1 MILDSIAG
9 LALLLMLITWIG
21 YPAVVWAAGRLRRVS
36 VAALHDPVPT
46 VSVVIASR
54 EAAHAIRARVDNCF
68 DTGYPASRLEV
79 VVALDRSATPADEAL
94 FGDVDERVRV
104 IPATGRGKAA
114 ALNAGVSASQGSV
127 IVFADT
133 WQRYEP
139 GAIAALTAEL
149 ADPRV
154 GAVSGSLQLP
164 PGRALLTRAYWMY
177 ERWLR
182 RCEARVHST
191 IGATGAVY
199 ALRRELWRPLPAGLL
214 LDDVYA
220 PMQIILGGRR
230 VAFADGARAM
240 ELRTSAPR
248 QEYQRKVRT
257 LTGVLQVCAWLPVLL
272 LPHRNPVWT
281 QFVMHKLA
289 RMATPYTL
297 VAIGLWLAVRAAP
310 LFDPFLLPSS
320 VALVAGAAWAAFGRS
335 AGAGRLRDLI
345 VEGTLLQVAVI
356 TAGVNGFRGRWEV
369 WNG

>member
-9 LALLLMLITWIG
+9 LSLLVMLATWIG
-21 YPAVVWAAGRLRRVS
+21 YPAAVWAISRMRRVS
-36 VAALHDPVPT
+36 AQPARDALPS

-54 EAAHAIRARVDNCF
+54 ESAHAIRARVDNCL
-68 DTGYPASRLEV
+68 DTGYPASSLEV
-79 VVALDRSATPADEAL
+79 VVALDRSVTPADEAL
-94 FGDVDERVRV
+94 FGGGNERVRV
-104 IPATGRGKAA
+104 VASIGRGKAA
-114 ALNAGVSASQGSV
+114 ALNTGVNASTGSV
-127 IVFADT
+127 LVFADT
-133 WQRYEP
+133 WQRYEV
-139 GAIAALTAEL
+139 GAIAALIAEL

-164 PGRALLTRAYWMY
+164 PGRASLTRAYWTY

-220 PMQIILGGRR
+220 PMQVILGGRR
-230 VAFADGARAM
+230 VAFAENARAA
-240 ELRTSAPR
+240 ELRASVPR

-272 LPHRNPVWT
+272 WPHRNPVWA

-289 RMATPYTL
+289 RMATPYAL
-297 VAIGLWLAVRAAP
+297 VAMGLWLAVHGAP
-310 LFDPFLLPSS
+310 LLVPFLIPSS
-320 VALVAGAAWAAFGRS
+320 AVLLAGAAWATFGRS
-335 AGAGRLRDLI
+335 TGARRTRDVM